1 MPCKEAMR
9 KSFLGACIMLQ
20 HASLYWAQ
28 LNRLLQYSVCRSWY
42 VITISEPESSLKSG
56 AYNQALCRPA
66 DEAKA
71 DDEHSSCRDRMTAI
85 H

>member
-1 MPCKEAMR
+1 
-9 KSFLGACIMLQ
+9 MLQ

-42 VITISEPESSLKSG
+42 VIIISEPESSLKSG

>member
-1 MPCKEAMR
+1 MPCKEAIR

-42 VITISEPESSLKSG
+42 VITISEPESSLKLG
-56 AYNQALCRPA
+56 A
-66 DEAKA
+66 
-71 DDEHSSCRDRMTAI
+71 
-85 H
+85 